1 MSRSRP
7 RRRRS
12 SPTDS
17 TTPHTV
23 VAAPE
28 APATRSPERR
38 CIVTGES
45 KDRGSLLRFVVAP
58 DGVLVPDV
66 AGRLPGRGLWLT
78 AQRDIVD
85 RALAKRGFARAARRL
100 VAAPPDLADRGEALL
115 AQRCCDA
122 LRFVPPARLAV

>member
-17 TTPHTV
+17 TATHRV
-23 VAAPE
+23 VAAPG
-28 APATRSPERR
+28 APATGSPERR
-38 CIVTGES
+38 CIITGES
-45 KDRGSLLRFVVAP
+45 KDRGALLRFVVAP

-66 AGRLPGRGLWLT
+66 AARLPGRGLWLT

-85 RALAKRGFARAARRL
+85 RALAKRVFARAARRP
-100 VAAPPDLADRGEALL
+100 VAAPAGLAPRGAAL
-115 AQRCCDA
+115 
-122 LRFVPPARLAV
+122 PAAPRRG

>member
-1 MSRSRP
+1 MSRSRL

-17 TTPHTV
+17 TATHRM
-23 VAAPE
+23 VAAPG

-45 KDRGSLLRFVVAP
+45 KDRGALLRFVVAP
-58 DGVLVPDV
+58 DGVLVPGV

-78 AQRDIVD
+78 AQRDIVEW
-85 RALAKRGFARAARRL
+85 ALAKRVFARAAPRP
-100 VAAPPDLADRGEALL
+100 VAAPPGPAHGGEPLL
-115 AQRCCDA
+115 AHSC
-122 LRFVPPARLAV
+122 